1 MVHDFSEAGED
12 GLWDYGG
19 FYVIPR
25 RLGFYLI
32 NNRRLMKTFKLGN
45 ETFFINIILET
56 DGGKTGGQT
65 VVDGEGSQEDASTD
79 RKKT

>member
-1 MVHDFSEAGED
+1 MVHDFSEAGAD

-32 NNRRLMKTFKLGN
+32 NNGRLMKTFKLGN
-45 ETFFINIILET
+45 ET
-56 DGGKTGGQT
+56 
-65 VVDGEGSQEDASTD
+65 VVV
-79 RKKT
+79 